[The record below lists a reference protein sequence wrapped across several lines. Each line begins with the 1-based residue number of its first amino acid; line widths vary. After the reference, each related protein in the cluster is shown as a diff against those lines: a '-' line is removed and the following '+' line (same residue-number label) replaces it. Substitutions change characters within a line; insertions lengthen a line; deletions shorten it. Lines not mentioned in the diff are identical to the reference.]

1 MLFRL
6 LLRLKT
12 LLTRV
17 VWLGLVCL
25 SLTIRTAYA
34 DTNYPKIL
42 VYGDSLSA
50 AYGIPQQQGWVA
62 LLQKKLHDQNYRYT
76 VINAS
81 ISGETSSGG
90 NTRIKSVLANAQPSI
105 VILALGSNDGLR
117 GLPIDEMKNNLHQ
130 IIIACKKQGAKV
142 LIVGMKMPPN
152 YGAKYTSSF
161 HESFKSLSRQHN
173 ASLVPFMLE
182 NIATS
187 PDRMQKD
194 GLHPNADG
202 QVILLEN
209 IWPKLQSMLKR

>member
-1 MLFRL
+1 M
-6 LLRLKT
+6 
-12 LLTRV
+12 
-17 VWLGLVCL
+17 CL

>member
-34 DTNYPKIL
+34 DTNHPKIL

-187 PDRMQKD
+187 PNRMQKD
-194 GLHPNADG
+194 GRHPNADG